1 MSSSRKYKR
10 RTNPIAKALRTPT
23 FQQRKIRPK
32 KGRGS
37 YSRANRTSVSFI
49 PFEMIASFD
58 H

>member
-37 YSRANRTSVSFI
+37 YSRANRTSGSGRRGG
-49 PFEMIASFD
+49 